1 MPCKAAAPIGLTVVK
16 DFCLGETDEA
26 ESGIILNPDE
36 DLNKKS
42 RLLMPLMPQVIT
54 IETKADTGLRT

>member
-1 MPCKAAAPIGLTVVK
+1 MVVK
-16 DFCLGETDEA
+16 VFCLGGTDEA

>member
-1 MPCKAAAPIGLTVVK
+1 MGLTVVK

-26 ESGIILNPDE
+26 ESGIIVNPDE